1 MSEKEKDYIRLYE
14 EEKKKREKIE
24 KDYIA
29 LQEKTNGIN
38 KKVEEINKKNEETDN
53 KIKEITNQNQNIV
66 MNYQILKQE
75 KENLENGIIKAIAL
89 IGKK

>member
-1 MSEKEKDYIRLYE
+1 MEKEIDYKAKYE

-24 KDYIA
+24 KDYIT
-29 LQEKTNGIN
+29 LQEKTN
-38 KKVEEINKKNEETDN
+38 EETNN
-53 KIKEITNQNQNIV
+53 KIKEIQNQNRNIA
-66 MNYQILKQE
+66 MNYQIIKQE

>member
-1 MSEKEKDYIRLYE
+1 MEKEIDYKVKYE

-38 KKVEEINKKNEETDN
+38 KKVEEKK
-53 KIKEITNQNQNIV
+53 
-66 MNYQILKQE
+66 
-75 KENLENGIIKAIAL
+75 
-89 IGKK
+89 KKKKKL

>member
-14 EEKKKREKIE
+14 EEKSRREKIE
-24 KDYIA
+24 KDYIG
-29 LQEKTNGIN
+29 LKEKTNGIN
-38 KKVEEINKKNEETDN
+38 KKLEEINKKNEETNN
-53 KIKEITNQNQNIV
+53 KIKEITNQNQSIA
-66 MNYQILKQE
+66 MNYQIIKQE

>member
-1 MSEKEKDYIRLYE
+1 MEKEIDYKAKYE

-24 KDYIA
+24 KDYIT

-38 KKVEEINKKNEETDN
+38 KKVEEINKKNEENDN
-53 KIKEITNQNQNIV
+53 KIIEITKQNQSIV

-75 KENLENGIIKAIAL
+75 KENIENGIMKVIAL